1 MKPGRG
7 IQKLG
12 NGRYRV
18 QIRRDGFATQSAY
31 FTSEKEARQW
41 RDMKIAAVRLDLKSA
56 KESKA
61 DVTMLSDLI
70 SEYVIE
76 KDLDPKKEKFGQ
88 LKWWS
93 DKLGHLRLSKLQ
105 PADIAK
111 ALRDLERS
119 DKILGGNI
127 IRKADGVKRS
137 PATINR
143 YKAALSSVLSTAEK
157 EWHYIPSNP
166 CKQVKSRTETNE
178 RNRWLKEDERNRLL
192 DSCREAPWD
201 GLIVVVQLAICT
213 GARRSELLNL
223 CWSQIEFKENFA
235 EAHLDNTKNRES
247 RTLVI
252 VGEAVEEL
260 KAWKAKRDKVT
271 DLVFPAP
278 NNPVKPFNAWRRYW
292 DQALEKADIDNFR
305 FHDLRHTVASYLTQA
320 GIPAITVAAIL
331 GHKSLQMTK
340 RYSHLA
346 VEHQREAL
354 EKVWSN

>member
-1 MKPGRG
+1 MKLSRG

-12 NGRYRV
+12 NARYRV
-18 QIRRDGFATQSAY
+18 QIRRDGFASQSAY
-31 FTSEKEARQW
+31 FSSEKEARQW
-41 RDMKIAAVRLDLKSA
+41 RDIKIAAVRLDLKSA
-56 KESKA
+56 KQSKA
-61 DVTMLSDLI
+61 DVTTLSDLI
-70 SEYVIE
+70 SEYVND
-76 KDLDPKKEKFGQ
+76 KDLDKRAKKYSQ

-127 IRKADGVKRS
+127 VRKANGIKRS

-143 YKAALSSVLSTAEK
+143 YKAALSSVLTTAEK

-178 RNRWLKEDERNRLL
+178 RNRWLTVDEKNRLL
-192 DSCREAPWD
+192 DACREAPWD

-223 CWSQIEFKENFA
+223 HWSQIDFKDTVA
-235 EAHLDNTKNRES
+235 EAHLETTKNRES
-247 RTLVI
+247 RTLII
-252 VGEAVEEL
+252 VGDALAEL
-260 KAWKAKRDKVT
+260 KDWKAQRDKVT

-278 NNPVKPFNAWRRYW
+278 NNPMKPFDAWRKYW
-292 DQALEKADIDNFR
+292 NQALEEAEINNFR
-305 FHDLRHTVASYLTQA
+305 FHDLRHTAASYLTQQ
-320 GIPAITVAAIL
+320 GVPAITVASIL
-331 GHKSLQMTK
+331 GHKTLQMTK

-346 VEHQREAL
+346 VEHQREAVT
-354 EKVWSN
+354 KVFG